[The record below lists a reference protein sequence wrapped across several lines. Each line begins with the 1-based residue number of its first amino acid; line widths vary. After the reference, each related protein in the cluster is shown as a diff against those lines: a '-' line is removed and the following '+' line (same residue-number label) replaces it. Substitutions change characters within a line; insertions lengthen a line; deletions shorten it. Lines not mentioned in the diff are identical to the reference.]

1 MNTNIGLGPAIPF
14 GSASPR
20 ARTAVEVH
28 GDNRRNKADRPR
40 MAPTPDDEKPVLDEN
55 QILGAPMRGP
65 LPGPMRTPLEA
76 AAVEARQART
86 AGTAPANES
95 RDMSQ
100 VLTMLEAI
108 LARLDALEARVT
120 IIDGNATGEA
130 A

>member
-1 MNTNIGLGPAIPF
+1 MNTNLGPAIPLSRAAPRVTNRLDEYPWLKAHPSRVDRR
-14 GSASPR
+14 GESPPVDVGGQYASILANTAPKG
-20 ARTAVEVH
+20 AVE
-28 GDNRRNKADRPR
+28 RRQIS
-40 MAPTPDDEKPVLDEN
+40 PV
-55 QILGAPMRGP
+55 
-65 LPGPMRTPLEA
+65 EA